1 MINIF
6 PSLPH
11 SEDHTV
17 VEPLAVPSS
26 AKAGDRIAV
35 EGSSGTP
42 DEQLNP
48 KKKVWEKL
56 QVDLKTNA
64 NGEATWNG
72 QFLLTSGEEKLTS
85 KLANCAIK

>member
-1 MINIF
+1 M
-6 PSLPH
+6 P
-11 SEDHTV
+11 
-17 VEPLAVPSS
+17 AG

-35 EGSSGTP
+35 EGSSGQP

-64 NGEATWNG
+64 SGEAVWNG
-72 QFLLTSGEEKLTS
+72 QYLLTPGEERLTS